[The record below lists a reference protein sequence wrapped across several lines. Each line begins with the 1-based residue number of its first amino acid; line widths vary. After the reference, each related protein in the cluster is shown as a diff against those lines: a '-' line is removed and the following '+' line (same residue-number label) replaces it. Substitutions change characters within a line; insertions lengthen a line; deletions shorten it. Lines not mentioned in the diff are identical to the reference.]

1 MKRPIMG
8 VANIL
13 DLQNNGYKSTVSA
26 ISEIIDN
33 SIQAKASKVDV
44 YLVRNTTRKSNEIDE
59 ILIVDNGSGMN
70 KEQFDKALQMSNG
83 TRTKASSGLGRYGMG
98 LPNSSISQTKRVEVY
113 TKNKSLLYNHID
125 LEEIFKSGEPFL
137 SDVESRDHVNI
148 PLFTKLKI
156 NPLKTTGT
164 VVRWLKPNKLSL
176 KTAKSLSE
184 NIEKLAGRIF
194 RYFIKGYKDENITYK
209 SSISLYVYEYNG
221 SNFSID
227 KKLTKENILPFDP
240 MFLMKDTQMDVKFDK
255 SEHPTSQLHEQPFS
269 KEFTITDSNG
279 KINKDKIT
287 ITLSYCKKKERLRYG
302 RNAGSTEFGKTY
314 LKRNLLGSSG
324 YDNISIVRAGREID
338 AGSFGF
344 IGDVSNNRERFWSAE
359 ISFPPIFDDILGVD
373 NKKQHASEIKFLD
386 TDQIQ
391 SEDVH
396 DVVKWIHKW
405 LSGNLDTVKKIVDK
419 QMVSSTNTT
428 TDGKDNPV
436 LPGTVILEGTKVKN
450 PETDNSK
457 IKNEF
462 FAFIKK
468 RYKEFDDNKIDNIIE
483 YALKVRDHHIFI
495 PQDLGDTYLY
505 SYEIFGEKVL
515 IEINFEHAYYKH
527 FIKKFEEDNDETSKR
542 AAYLLIGSLV
552 NSEIENKS
560 NDEIILRD
568 RRRIRND
575 MATTLDEYI
584 HDLYKN

>member
-1 MKRPIMG
+1 MG

-33 SIQAKASKVDV
+33 SIQANASKVDV
-44 YLVRNTTRKSNEIDE
+44 YLVRNTTRKSNQIDE
-59 ILIVDNGSGMN
+59 IIIVDNGSGMN

-125 LEEIFKSGEPFL
+125 LDEIFASGEPFL
-137 SDVESRDHVNI
+137 ESVESRDHIDI

-156 NPLKTTGT
+156 NPLKNSGT

-176 KTAKSLSE
+176 RTARSLSE

-194 RYFIKGYKDENITYK
+194 RYFLKGHNEENVTYK
-209 SSISLYVYEYNG
+209 SSINVYVYEYNG
-221 SNFSID
+221 ANFSID

-240 MFLMKDTQMDVKFDK
+240 MFLMKDTQMDVNFVE
-255 SEHPTSQLHEQPFS
+255 SENPTSELFAEPYS
-269 KEFTITDSNG
+269 EEFKIKDSNG
-279 KINKDKIT
+279 NIETGKV
-287 ITLSYCKKKERLRYG
+287 TLKFSYCKKEERNRYG
-302 RNAGSTEFGKTY
+302 SVAGNTQFGKTY
-314 LKRNLLGSSG
+314 QKRNLQGSSG

-344 IGDVSNNRERFWSAE
+344 ISDVSDPKNRWWSAE
-359 ISFPPIFDDILGVD
+359 ISFSPILDDILGVD
-373 NKKQHASEIKFLD
+373 NKKQHASEIRYLD
-386 TDQIQ
+386 ESLTKD
-391 SEDVH
+391 EDIHEVI
-396 DVVKWIHKW
+396 KWINKW
-405 LSGNLDTVKKIVDK
+405 VTGNLKSVKDLIDSQNIGAKTNKSNKDT
-419 QMVSSTNTT
+419 
-428 TDGKDNPV
+428 PV
-436 LPGTVILEGTKVKN
+436 LPGTVTAEGTKVKD

-462 FAFIKK
+462 FAWIKK
-468 RYKEFDDNKIDNIIE
+468 RFKELEDNKINNIIE

-505 SYEIFGEKVL
+505 NYTVIGSKVL
-515 IEINFEHAYYKH
+515 IEINFQHAYYKH

-552 NSEIENKS
+552 NSEIENNS
-560 NDEIILRD
+560 DDEMINRD
-568 RRRIRND
+568 RRKIRNN
-575 MATTLDEYI
+575 MATTLDDYI
-584 HDLYKN
+584 HDLYNN

>member
-33 SIQAKASKVDV
+33 SIQANASKVDV
-44 YLVRNTTRKSNEIDE
+44 YLVRNTTRKSNQIDE
-59 ILIVDNGSGMN
+59 IIIVDNGSGMN

-113 TKNKSLLYNHID
+113 TKKKSLLYNHID
-125 LEEIFKSGEPFL
+125 LDEIFESGEPFL
-137 SDVESRDHVNI
+137 ESVESRDHINI

-156 NPLKTTGT
+156 NPLKNSGT

-176 KTAKSLSE
+176 RTARSLSE

-194 RYFIKGYKDENITYK
+194 RYFLKGHNEGNVTYK
-209 SSISLYVYEYNG
+209 SSINVYVYEDNG
-221 SNFSID
+221 ANFSID

-240 MFLMKDTQMDVKFDK
+240 MFLMKDTQMDVNFVE
-255 SEHPTSQLHEQPFS
+255 SENPTSELFAEPYS
-269 KEFTITDSNG
+269 EEFKIKDSSGNIETG
-279 KINKDKIT
+279 KV
-287 ITLSYCKKKERLRYG
+287 TLKFSYCKKEERNRYG
-302 RNAGSTEFGKTY
+302 SAAGNTQFGKTY
-314 LKRNLLGSSG
+314 QKRNLQGSSG

-344 IGDVSNNRERFWSAE
+344 ISDVSDPKNRWWSAE
-359 ISFPPIFDDILGVD
+359 ISFSPILDDILGVD
-373 NKKQHASEIKFLD
+373 NKKQHASEIRYLD
-386 TDQIQ
+386 ESLTKD
-391 SEDVH
+391 EDIHEVI
-396 DVVKWIHKW
+396 KWINKW
-405 LSGNLDTVKKIVDK
+405 VTGNLKSVKDLIDSQNIGAKTNKSNKDT
-419 QMVSSTNTT
+419 
-428 TDGKDNPV
+428 PV
-436 LPGTVILEGTKVKN
+436 LPGTVTAEGTKVKD
-450 PETDNSK
+450 PETNNSK
-457 IKNEF
+457 IKDEF
-462 FAFIKK
+462 FAWIKK
-468 RYKEFDDNKIDNIIE
+468 RFKELEDKKINNIID

-505 SYEIFGEKVL
+505 NYTVIGSKVL
-515 IEINFEHAYYKH
+515 IEINFKHAYYKH

-552 NSEIENKS
+552 NSEIENNS
-560 NDEIILRD
+560 DNEMINRD
-568 RRRIRND
+568 RRKIRNN
-575 MATTLDEYI
+575 MATTLDDYI
-584 HDLYKN
+584 HDLYNN

>member
-33 SIQAKASKVDV
+33 SIQANASKVDV
-44 YLVRNTTRKSNEIDE
+44 YLVRNTTRKSNQIDE
-59 ILIVDNGSGMN
+59 IIIVDNGSGMN

-125 LEEIFKSGEPFL
+125 LDEIFASGEPFL
-137 SDVESRDHVNI
+137 ESVESRDHIDI

-156 NPLKTTGT
+156 NPLKNSGT

-176 KTAKSLSE
+176 RTARSLSE

-194 RYFIKGYKDENITYK
+194 RYFLKGHNEENVTYK
-209 SSISLYVYEYNG
+209 SSINVYVYEYNG
-221 SNFSID
+221 ANFSID

-240 MFLMKDTQMDVKFDK
+240 MFLMKDTQMDVNFVE
-255 SEHPTSQLHEQPFS
+255 SENPTSELFAEPYS
-269 KEFTITDSNG
+269 EEFKIKDSNG
-279 KINKDKIT
+279 NIETGKV
-287 ITLSYCKKKERLRYG
+287 TLKFSYCKKEERNRYG
-302 RNAGSTEFGKTY
+302 SVAGNTQFGKTY
-314 LKRNLLGSSG
+314 QKRNLQGSSG

-344 IGDVSNNRERFWSAE
+344 ISDVSDPKNRWWSAE
-359 ISFPPIFDDILGVD
+359 ISFSPILDDILGVD
-373 NKKQHASEIKFLD
+373 NKKQHASEIRYLD
-386 TDQIQ
+386 ESLTKD
-391 SEDVH
+391 EDIHEVI
-396 DVVKWIHKW
+396 KWINKW
-405 LSGNLDTVKKIVDK
+405 VTGNLKSVKDLIDSQNIGAKTNKSNKDT
-419 QMVSSTNTT
+419 
-428 TDGKDNPV
+428 PV
-436 LPGTVILEGTKVKN
+436 LPGTVTAEGTKVKD

-462 FAFIKK
+462 FAWIKK
-468 RYKEFDDNKIDNIIE
+468 RFKELEDNKINNIIE

-505 SYEIFGEKVL
+505 NYTVIGSKVL
-515 IEINFEHAYYKH
+515 IEINFQHAYYKH

-552 NSEIENKS
+552 NSEIENNS
-560 NDEIILRD
+560 DDEMINRD
-568 RRRIRND
+568 RRKIRNN
-575 MATTLDEYI
+575 MATTLDDYI
-584 HDLYKN
+584 HDLYNN

>member
-33 SIQAKASKVDV
+33 SIQANASKVDV
-44 YLVRNTTRKSNEIDE
+44 YLVKNTTRKSNEIDE
-59 ILIVDNGSGMN
+59 IIIVDNGSGMN

-125 LEEIFKSGEPFL
+125 LDEIFASGEPFL
-137 SDVESRDHVNI
+137 SDVELRDHIDI

-156 NPLKTTGT
+156 NPLKKTGT

-184 NIEKLAGRIF
+184 NVEKLAGRIF
-194 RYFIKGYKDENITYK
+194 RYFLNGHKEDNTTYK
-209 SSISLYVYEYNG
+209 SSISVYVYEFNG
-221 SNFSID
+221 DNFSID
-227 KKLTKENILPFDP
+227 RKLTRENILPFDP
-240 MFLMKDTQMDVKFDK
+240 MFLMKGTQMDVNFTE
-255 SEHPTSQLHEQPFS
+255 SEHPTSELHEQPFS
-269 KEFTITDSNG
+269 KEFQITDSNG
-279 KINKDKIT
+279 NVEKGKIT
-287 ITLSYCKKKERLRYG
+287 ITLSYCKKTERLRYG
-302 RNAGSTEFGKTY
+302 RNAGSHLFGKTY

-344 IGDVSNNRERFWSAE
+344 IGDVSNNRERWWSAE

-386 TDQIQ
+386 TDQIE

-396 DVVKWIHKW
+396 KVVKWIHKW
-405 LSGNLDTVKKIVDK
+405 LSGNLDTVKKIVDT
-419 QMVSSTNTT
+419 QMIASSTNIG
-428 TDGKDNPV
+428 GKENHV
-436 LPGTVILEGTKVKN
+436 LPGSVTEEGTKIKD

-462 FAFIKK
+462 FEWIKK
-468 RYKEFDDNKIDNIIE
+468 RFKELDDKKIYNIIE
-483 YALKVRDHHIFI
+483 YALKVRDNHIFI

-505 SYEIFGEKVL
+505 KYTVIGSKVL
-515 IEINFEHAYYKH
+515 IEINFQHAYYKH
-527 FIKKFEEDNDETSKR
+527 FIQKFEEDNDETSKR

-560 NDEIILRD
+560 DNEVINRD
-568 RRRIRND
+568 RRKIRNN
-575 MATTLDEYI
+575 MATTLDDYI
-584 HDLYKN
+584 HDLFSN

>member
-33 SIQAKASKVDV
+33 SIQANATSVDV

-59 ILIVDNGSGMN
+59 IIIVDNGSGMN

-83 TRTKASSGLGRYGMG
+83 TGTKASSGLGRYGMG

-125 LEEIFKSGEPFL
+125 LDEIFSSGEPFL
-137 SDVESRDHVNI
+137 EEVESRDHIDI

-156 NPLKTTGT
+156 NPLKKTGT

-176 KTAKSLSE
+176 RTAKSLSE

-194 RYFIKGYKDENITYK
+194 RYFLNGHKEENTTYK
-209 SSISLYVYEYNG
+209 SSISVYVYEFNG
-221 SNFSID
+221 DNFSIN

-240 MFLMKDTQMDVKFDK
+240 MFLMKDTQMDVNFTESKN
-255 SEHPTSQLHEQPFS
+255 PTSELFSEPFS
-269 KEFTITDSNG
+269 KEFQITDSNDNIKTG
-279 KINKDKIT
+279 AV
-287 ITLSYCKKKERLRYG
+287 TLKFSYCRKEERNRYG
-302 RNAGSTEFGKTY
+302 ENAGKTPFGKTY

-324 YDNISIVRAGREID
+324 YDNISVVRAGREID

-344 IGDVSNNRERFWSAE
+344 ITDVSDPKNRWWSAE

-373 NKKQHASEIKFLD
+373 NKKQHASEIRYLD
-386 TDQIQ
+386 EGLKKD
-391 SEDVH
+391 EDIHEVI
-396 DVVKWIHKW
+396 KWINKW
-405 LSGNLDTVKKIVDK
+405 LTGNLKSIKELINSQNIGAKTNKSSKDK
-419 QMVSSTNTT
+419 H
-428 TDGKDNPV
+428 V
-436 LPGTVILEGTKVKN
+436 LPGSVTEEGTKVKD

-462 FAFIKK
+462 FEWIKE
-468 RYKEFDDNKIDNIIE
+468 RFKELDDKKINNIIE

-495 PQDLGDTYLY
+495 AQDLGDTYLY
-505 SYEIFGEKVL
+505 NYTVIGSKVL
-515 IEINFEHAYYKH
+515 IEINFKHAYYKH
-527 FIKKFEEDNDETSKR
+527 FIQKFEEDNDETSKR

-560 NDEIILRD
+560 DDEMINRD
-568 RRRIRND
+568 RRRIRNN
-575 MATTLDEYI
+575 MAITLDDYI
-584 HDLYKN
+584 HDLYSN

>member
-33 SIQAKASKVDV
+33 SIQANASRIDV
-44 YLVRNTTRKSNEIDE
+44 YIVRNTTRKSNEIDE
-59 ILIVDNGSGMN
+59 IIIVDNGSGMN
-70 KEQFDKALQMSNG
+70 KEEFDRALQMSNG

-125 LEEIFKSGEPFL
+125 LDEIFASGEPFL
-137 SDVESRDHVNI
+137 SDVESRDQIDI

-156 NPLKTTGT
+156 KPLKTTGT
-164 VVRWLKPNKLSL
+164 IVRWLHPNKLSL
-176 KTAKSLSE
+176 KTAKSLSH

-194 RYFIKGYKDENITYK
+194 RYFLKGYKDGNKVYK
-209 SSISLYVYEYNG
+209 SSISVYVCEHNG

-240 MFLMKDTQMDVKFDK
+240 MFLMKDTQMDVNFTE
-255 SEHPTSQLHEQPFS
+255 SEHPTSQLHDQPFS
-269 KEFTITDSNG
+269 KEFQITDSNG
-279 KINKDKIT
+279 NTKKGEIT
-287 ITLSYCKKKERLRYG
+287 ITLSYCKKDERLRYG
-302 RNAGSTEFGKTY
+302 RNAGSTAFGKTY
-314 LKRNLLGSSG
+314 LKRHLLGSSG

-344 IGDVSNNRERFWSAE
+344 IGDVSNNRERWWSAE
-359 ISFPPIFDDILGVD
+359 ICFPPIFDDILGVD

-386 TDQIQ
+386 IDQLE

-396 DVVKWIHKW
+396 EVVKWIHKW
-405 LSGNLDTVKKIVDK
+405 LTGNLETVKQIVDK
-419 QMVSSTNTT
+419 QMLTSSKNISVE
-428 TDGKDNPV
+428 DKHV
-436 LPGTVILEGTKVKN
+436 LPGSVSEAGTQVKD
-450 PETDNSK
+450 PETDDSK

-462 FAFIKK
+462 FEWIKV
-468 RYKEFDDNKIDNIIE
+468 RYEELDGNEIKNIIE
-483 YALKVRDHHIFI
+483 YALKIRDHHIFVI
-495 PQDLGDTYLY
+495 SDLGDTHLY
-505 SYEIFGEKVL
+505 QYKIFGSKVL
-515 IEINFEHAYYKH
+515 IEINFNHSYYKH
-527 FIKKFEEDNDETSKR
+527 FIRKFEEDNDETSKR

-560 NDEIILRD
+560 DDEMINRD
-568 RRRIRND
+568 RRKIRNN
-575 MATTLDEYI
+575 MATTLDDYI
-584 HDLYKN
+584 HDLHNN